1 LTQFVEGM
9 RRVNVEDQLVKL
21 RLEEIVA
28 LRNPIAG

>member
-28 LRNPIAG
+28 LRNLIAG